1 MLETHCCFVVDTTPA
16 LERAHQN
23 GSNTA
28 KRCTTTL
35 KETVH
40 AIKATIQ
47 KTNQTKYH
55 DLSISYL

>member
-47 KTNQTKYH
+47 KTKPNK
-55 DLSISYL
+55 IS